1 MIKRISPDCQS
12 IHPGCIYIRKPMGI
26 DRKIKNKKKEGI
38 TMKLGALEAG
48 GTKMV
53 CAIGDET
60 GKIYEQVSIATTT
73 PEETIPKL
81 IAYFQ
86 DKQIDALGIAS
97 FGPVELDPASEKYG
111 YITTTSKLAWTNFD
125 FLGSMKAALK
135 CPMGF
140 DTDVNGSVLGEVTF
154 GQAKGKHCV
163 MYLTV
168 GTGIGAGVYIDGKL
182 LHGMLHPEAGHILIT
197 KRDTDHYEGK
207 CPYHKDH
214 CLEGMAAGPAI
225 EARWGKKAVE
235 LADCPEVWD
244 LEADYLAQALTNYV
258 MVLSP
263 EMIILG
269 GGVMHQEQLFPLIR
283 KKLITYINGYVIT
296 EELEDPEHYVVPASL
311 HDDQGIMGCLE
322 LARRALEG

>member
-1 MIKRISPDCQS
+1 
-12 IHPGCIYIRKPMGI
+12 
-26 DRKIKNKKKEGI
+26 
-38 TMKLGALEAG
+38 MKLGALEAG

-225 EARWGKKAVE
+225 EARWGKKSSGTGRLSGSMGSGGRLPCAGIDK
-235 LADCPEVWD
+235 LCDGTFSGNDHSRRRCHASGATIPINTQK
-244 LEADYLAQALTNYV
+244 ADYLYQWLCDNRRTGGSGALCSTCV
-258 MVLSP
+258 
-263 EMIILG
+263 
-269 GGVMHQEQLFPLIR
+269 
-283 KKLITYINGYVIT
+283 T
-296 EELEDPEHYVVPASL
+296 A
-311 HDDQGIMGCLE
+311 
-322 LARRALEG
+322 

>member
-1 MIKRISPDCQS
+1 
-12 IHPGCIYIRKPMGI
+12 
-26 DRKIKNKKKEGI
+26 
-38 TMKLGALEAG
+38 
-48 GTKMV
+48 
-53 CAIGDET
+53 
-60 GKIYEQVSIATTT
+60 
-73 PEETIPKL
+73 
-81 IAYFQ
+81 
-86 DKQIDALGIAS
+86 
-97 FGPVELDPASEKYG
+97 
-111 YITTTSKLAWTNFD
+111 
-125 FLGSMKAALK
+125 
-135 CPMGF
+135 MGF

-225 EARWGKKAVE
+225 EARWAKSSG
-235 LADCPEVWD
+235 
-244 LEADYLAQALTNYV
+244 TGR
-258 MVLSP
+258 LSGS
-263 EMIILG
+263 MGSG
-269 GGVMHQEQLFPLIR
+269 GRLPCAGIDKLCDGTFSGNDHSRRRCHASGATIPINTQ
-283 KKLITYINGYVIT
+283 KLITYINGYVIT